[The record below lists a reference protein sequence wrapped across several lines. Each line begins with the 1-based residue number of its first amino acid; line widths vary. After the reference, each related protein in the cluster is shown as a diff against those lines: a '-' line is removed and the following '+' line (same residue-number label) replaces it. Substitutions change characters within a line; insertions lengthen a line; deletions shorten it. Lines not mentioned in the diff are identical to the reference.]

1 MTTFYASEETM
12 HTVRTQAFRL
22 KSLVGYSAGILVLSL
37 AFIAFLHGT
46 TPKGAER
53 AGGCDE
59 GCLKSFMDTYLDAL
73 SKHDPTLVPVAADY
87 RYTENGAQIAIGD
100 ALWVTFNS
108 YGKYRHDVYDTE
120 TGGIATYLSLIENH
134 EMPFPDFLAVRLK
147 VVNRKITEIET
158 VVDRHAQGTSNMPP
172 EDPSWMETMN
182 RVEPESTRIS
192 REALKKAAL
201 GYLRAVAF
209 HNGDLAPFA
218 ESCIRLEN
226 GTLSALGPNDNPPIP
241 VVKSPPPA
249 IGASSPPSFFV
260 LGLGCAKQL
269 DKKSYTFI
277 TGYEDAHFP
286 IVDTK
291 RQIVFATFDFVRRGN
306 VESWTL
312 DGRSVPYPEGMR
324 YPNEI
329 LNTEIFKF
337 ADGKI
342 ARVEAVFEGPQSYM
356 RGTGWPGGTKA
367 ESRPIGQ

>member
-1 MTTFYASEETM
+1 M
-12 HTVRTQAFRL
+12 HTVRFQAFRL
-22 KSLVGYSAGILVLSL
+22 ISLIGYSTGLLLLSV
-37 AFIAFLHGT
+37 AFIASPHGT
-46 TPKGAER
+46 
-53 AGGCDE
+53 AGKTSETASGCDE
-59 GCLKSFMDTYLDAL
+59 GCLKSVMDTYLDAL
-73 SKHDPTLVPVAADY
+73 SKHDPSLVPVAAHY
-87 RYTENGAQIAIGD
+87 RYTENGAQISLGE

-108 YGKYRHDVYDTE
+108 YGKYRHDVYDPE
-120 TGGIATYLSLIENH
+120 TGGIATYLSIIENH
-134 EMPFPDFLAVRLK
+134 EMPYPDFLAIRLK

-158 VVDRHAQGTSNMPP
+158 VVDRHAQGTENMPP
-172 EDPSWMETMN
+172 KDPSWMETMN

-209 HNGDLAPFA
+209 HNGNLAPFA

-226 GTLSALGPNDNPPIP
+226 GTLSALGPSDNPPIP
-241 VVKSPPPA
+241 IVKSPPPA
-249 IGASSPPSFFV
+249 NGNPPPPSFFV

-269 DKKSYTFI
+269 DQKSYTFI

-291 RQIVFATFDFVRRGN
+291 RQIVFATFDFMRRGN

-337 ADGKI
+337 VDGKI
-342 ARVEAVFEGPQSYM
+342 TRVEAVFEGPQSYM

>member
-1 MTTFYASEETM
+1 M
-12 HTVRTQAFRL
+12 HTVRMRTFRM
-22 KSLVGYSAGILVLSL
+22 KSFVGYSTGILALSL
-37 AFIAFLHGT
+37 ACVAFPDCSAARAAQT
-46 TPKGAER
+46 

-59 GCLKSFMDTYLDAL
+59 SCLRGVMDTYLDAL
-73 SKHDPTLVPVAADY
+73 SKHDPSLVPVAQHY
-87 RYTENGAQIAIGD
+87 RYTENGAQISLGE

-108 YGKYRHDVYDTE
+108 YGKYRHDVFDTE
-120 TGGIATYLSLIENH
+120 TGGIATYLSIIENH
-134 EMPFPDFLAVRLK
+134 ELPYPDFLAVRLK

-158 VVDRHAQGTSNMPP
+158 VVDRHAQGTENMPP
-172 EDPSWMETMN
+172 KDPTWMETMN
-182 RVEPESTRIS
+182 RVEPTSTRIS
-192 REALKKAAL
+192 REALKKASL

-226 GTLSALGPNDNPPIP
+226 GTLSALGPNDNPPIAITQL
-241 VVKSPPPA
+241 PPPA
-249 IGASSPPSFFV
+249 NGAPSAPSFFV

-269 DKKSYTFI
+269 DQKSYTFI

-286 IVDTK
+286 IVDVK
-291 RQIVFATFDFVRRGN
+291 RQIVFATFDFMRRGN

-337 ADGKI
+337 VDGKI
-342 ARVEAVFEGPQSYM
+342 SRVEAVFEGPQSYM

>member
-1 MTTFYASEETM
+1 MTAFQASEKTM
-12 HTVRTQAFRL
+12 HRVRMQKVLWKFLIACCT
-22 KSLVGYSAGILVLSL
+22 GISALSL
-37 AFIAFLHGT
+37 ACIAFSHGT
-46 TPKGAER
+46 AAQAAETV
-53 AGGCDE
+53 GGCDE
-59 GCLKSFMDTYLDAL
+59 RCLKGVMDTYLDAL
-73 SKHDPTLVPVAADY
+73 SKHDPSLVPVAAHY
-87 RYTENGAQIAIGD
+87 RYTENGAQISLGE

-108 YGKYRHDVYDTE
+108 YSKYRHDVFDTE
-120 TGGIATYLSLIENH
+120 TGGIATYLSIIENH
-134 EMPFPDFLAVRLK
+134 EMPYPDFLAVRLK
-147 VVNRKITEIET
+147 VVNRKIAEIET
-158 VVDRHAQGTSNMPP
+158 VVDRHAQGTENMPP
-172 EDPSWMETMN
+172 QDPTWMETMN

-192 REALKKAAL
+192 REALKKASL

-241 VVKSPPPA
+241 IVKSPPA
-249 IGASSPPSFFV
+249 NGAPPPPSFFV

-269 DKKSYTFI
+269 DQKSYTFI

-291 RQIVFATFDFVRRGN
+291 RQIVFATFDFMRRGN

-312 DGRSVPYPEGMR
+312 DGHSVPYPDGMR

-337 ADGKI
+337 VDGKI
-342 ARVEAVFEGPQSYM
+342 TRVEAVFEGPQSYM